1 MTDIDVMNHLK
12 VDLQIITTEGTEGDA
27 LTDYLKSL
35 IQTAKSRIQEEGIT
49 LTGDPNDRN
58 LIEQYAAW
66 LYRSRKS
73 EKAAEKMPRPLRYGL
88 NNRLLTEKMKKGLS

>member
-1 MTDIDVMNHLK
+1 MTDADVMNALK
-12 VDLQIITTEGTEGDA
+12 VDLQIISTEGAEGDA
-27 LTDYLKSL
+27 LNDYLKSL
-35 IQTAKSRIQEEGIT
+35 IQTAKSRIREEGIT

-73 EKAAEKMPRPLRYGL
+73 DKAAETMPRPLRYGL
-88 NNRLLTEKMKKGLS
+88 NNRLFAEKMKKGLN

>member
-12 VDLQIITTEGTEGDA
+12 VDLQIITTEGVEGDA

-35 IQTAKSRIQEEGIT
+35 IQTAKSRIHEEGIT

-66 LYRSRKS
+66 LYRSRKG

-88 NNRLLTEKMKKGLS
+88 NNRLLAEKMKKGLS